1 MRLDKIELLKVRISE
16 LLNRADVRE
25 DTNYTT
31 YLTTIKE
38 RLNTMDKEIDSLEIS
53 INKSLE
59 KHNIWY
65 AEVLATRQ
73 QITQP
78 TQQEP
83 IINNV
88 QPVQKSTVINRA
100 QLIQKST
107 ITSNVQPVQKDVV
120 TNIVPPIQKDAVT
133 NIVPPIQK
141 ETVANNV
148 PPIQKE
154 KSSDVSD
161 KLEFKI
167 GTVFVTV
174 MAIVLIL
181 IGMSIFGVFA
191 YNTFFND
198 TMKGILLATVAIAIL
213 LVGELVLK
221 RFLPK
226 FSKWITALGC
236 GSLYIALISNYY
248 FLHTIGNVTSIIL
261 TIVIAC
267 VIILLSK
274 LNNSN
279 IIRSVGLLG
288 AYLCLFPTNTDISL
302 VPLCITM
309 FIILSLHVLN
319 LALPLRIDGKLDL
332 RFSIYS
338 YISSII
344 FIVIFIFFI
353 EARFMFVGGIIGSGY
368 DIAIAVFIALH
379 IIIYNIVYMLSDK
392 NATYA
397 TMTLS
402 SFPILLIAIIPLYS
416 SAPIMLVFT
425 FIALIFLIINFDEE
439 DYYVMYYQFVISG
452 IFLAFT
458 DDYIF
463 KMCVF
468 IVLALTYAI
477 IYTIKEDKISL
488 LPVTVNMMIMSI
500 IYLFNKD
507 FIWQIAFYVT
517 FIICFIIHSTKSKDD
532 AFTISWKYVL
542 LGLSMI
548 STPNLWYHILSRNT
562 LHNPSVI
569 SVFLD
574 NIVAANIDLVDYTIP
589 TCVLLIILSLLI
601 NNYIPIFKDAH
612 IEYATPY
619 YSIPFILFFLQFVG
633 LSISSMTITA
643 ILGIAAIAL
652 ILNPSFNN
660 PSKLIKYRYLL
671 FSIFITYVCICF
683 NCKFH
688 ISNTIAQVI
697 FSTLLIIIAAL
708 CVILGFML
716 KTKNIRIYGLILSLV
731 VCAKLIFIDFIFLPF
746 LGKAAAFVIVGLIA
760 LVIAFTYSI
769 LEKRLSINT
778 RDTDNTN

>member
-1 MRLDKIELLKVRISE
+1 MRLDKIELLKTRISE
-16 LLNRADVRE
+16 LLTRVDVRE
-25 DTNYTT
+25 DANYTK
-31 YLTTIKE
+31 YLNTIKD
-38 RLNTMDKEIDSLEIS
+38 RLNTMDKEIDSLETS
-53 INKSLE
+53 INQSLE
-59 KHNIWY
+59 KHNNWY
-65 AEVLATRQ
+65 AEVLVKRQ
-73 QITQP
+73 QI
-78 TQQEP
+78 
-83 IINNV
+83 
-88 QPVQKSTVINRA
+88 KKATVINRA
-100 QLIQKST
+100 QLIQNET
-107 ITSNVQPVQKDVV
+107 ITSNVQPVQQESV
-120 TNIVPPIQKDAVT
+120 TDNVPPVHNETVINNATPIQRQAVT
-133 NIVPPIQK
+133 NNIPPVK
-141 ETVANNV
+141 
-148 PPIQKE
+148 KE

-181 IGMSIFGVFA
+181 IGLSIFGVFA

-198 TMKGILLATVAIAIL
+198 TMKGVLLAVVAIVIL

-261 TIVIAC
+261 TVVIAC

-279 IIRSVGLLG
+279 VIRAVGLLG

-309 FIILSLHVLN
+309 FIILSLHILN
-319 LALPLRIDGKLDL
+319 LALPLRIDGELDI
-332 RFSIYS
+332 RFSVYS

-353 EARFMFVGGIIGSGY
+353 EAKFMFTGGIIGSGY
-368 DIAIAVFIALH
+368 DIAIAIFIALH
-379 IIIYNIVYMLSDK
+379 IIIYNIVYMLSNK
-392 NATYA
+392 NGTYA
-397 TMTLS
+397 AMTLS
-402 SFPILLIAIIPLYS
+402 SFPILLITVIPLYS
-416 SAPIMLVFT
+416 SVPIMLTFA
-425 FIALIFLIINFDEE
+425 FIALIFFIINFNEE
-439 DYYVMYYQFVISG
+439 HYYVMYYQFVISG

-458 DDYIF
+458 DNYTF

-488 LPVTVNMMIMSI
+488 LPVAVNMIIMSI
-500 IYLFNKD
+500 VYLFNKD
-507 FIWQIAFYVT
+507 FMWQTAFYVT
-517 FIICFIIHSTKSKDD
+517 FIVCFIIHSTKSKDE
-532 AFTISWKYVL
+532 AFTISWKYIL
-542 LGLSMI
+542 LGLSML
-548 STPNLWYHILSRNT
+548 STPNLWYHILAPNSLTILRE
-562 LHNPSVI
+562 PSVI

-574 NIVAANIDLVDYTIP
+574 HIASVNIDLVDYTIP
-589 TCVLLIILSLLI
+589 TCVLLIIISLLI
-601 NNYIPIFKDAH
+601 NNYIPIFKDEN

-619 YSIPFILFFLQFVG
+619 YAIPFIIFFLQFVG

-643 ILGIAAIAL
+643 ILGIAAVSL
-652 ILNPSFNN
+652 ILSPRLNN
-660 PSKLIKYRYLL
+660 PSGLIKYRYLL

-683 NCKFH
+683 NCKYD
-688 ISNTIAQVI
+688 ISNTSAQVT
-697 FSTLLIIIAAL
+697 FSTLLMVIAAG
-708 CVILGFML
+708 CVIFGFML
-716 KTKNIRIYGLILSLV
+716 NTKNIRIYGLILSLV

-760 LVIAFTYSI
+760 LVIAFTYSV
-769 LEKRLSINT
+769 LEKKLNINK
-778 RDTDNTN
+778 DDNDNSN